1 MNINDT
7 SVPLPACSLKDS
19 VASLSQD
26 VVTSVPTPTPSE
38 LAVFVVFAVGCQDLK

>member
-7 SVPLPACSLKDS
+7 NVPLPACSLKDS
-19 VASLSQD
+19 VASQD